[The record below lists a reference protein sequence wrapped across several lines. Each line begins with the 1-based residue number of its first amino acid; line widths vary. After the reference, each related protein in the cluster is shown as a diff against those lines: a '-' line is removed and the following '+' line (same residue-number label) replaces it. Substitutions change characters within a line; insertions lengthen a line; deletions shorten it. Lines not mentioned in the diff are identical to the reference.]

1 MDDFIIPYLDHKYQT
16 EEIYIMKS
24 DDIIRFFKDNKH
36 ELEKYGVN
44 KIGLFRPYAK
54 NQEDEDSDIDVLVE
68 FSGVKS
74 LFEMVGIELELADI
88 LEKKVDLVTEGALS
102 PYIKDNVMKDLVVI
116 YDEKKRGDLF

>member
-1 MDDFIIPYLDHKYQT
+1 MDPS
-16 EEIYIMKS
+16 E
-24 DDIIRFFKDNKH
+24 RNKTLVSFLIKH
-36 ELEKYGVN
+36 GAK
-44 KIGLFRPYAK
+44 KIGLFGSVARG
-54 NQEDEDSDIDVLVE
+54 EERSDSDIDVLVE

-88 LEKKVDLVTEGALS
+88 LEKKIDLVTEGALS